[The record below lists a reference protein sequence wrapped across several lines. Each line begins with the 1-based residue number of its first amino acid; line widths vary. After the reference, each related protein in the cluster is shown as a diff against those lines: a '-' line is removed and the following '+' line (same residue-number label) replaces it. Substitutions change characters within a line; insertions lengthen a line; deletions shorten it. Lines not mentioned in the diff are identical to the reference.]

1 MSEINQMAF
10 FTYREGQLYA
20 ENVPLDKIA
29 EQIQTPL
36 YCYSASALRQNYR
49 SYSRHFKA
57 ENSLICFAVKANSNQ
72 AIIGALGKMGAGAD
86 VVSEGELR
94 RALLAG
100 IPANKILYSGVAKTT
115 REMRFALQQDIFQF
129 NIESEQELEILNE
142 VALSEGKQAAIAFR
156 INPDIDAR
164 THAKISTGK
173 ASNKFGISWT
183 RAHKAYA
190 RAAELPGIKVQGID
204 IHIGSQLTELEP
216 FGAAFRCLAELTAEL
231 RGQGHDISVLDIG
244 GGLGI
249 DYGDGEPPPPSIDDY
264 AALANDILGHLG
276 CRILVEP
283 GRSLV
288 GDAGILLS
296 RVIYLKDGEKD
307 HFLIIDA
314 GMNDLLRPSMY
325 DAFHEIVPC
334 RLDDK
339 ESCLYQVV
347 GPICET
353 GDTFARDRKLPK
365 MKAGDLLAIKDVGAY
380 GASMASTYNTRPLV
394 PEVLV
399 EGDDIRVIRRR
410 PSYDELIG
418 MDSQD
423 GLTDATDSLLLC
435 G

>member
-1 MSEINQMAF
+1 MAF

-20 ENVPLDKIA
+20 ENVPVDKIA
-29 EQIQTPL
+29 EQIQTPV

-49 SYSRHFKA
+49 SYSEHFKA

-72 AIIGALGKMGAGAD
+72 AIIAALGKMGAGAD

-94 RALLAG
+94 RALQAG
-100 IPANKILYSGVAKTT
+100 IPARKIVYSGVAKTT

-129 NIESEQELEILNE
+129 NIESEPELELLNK
-142 VALSEGKQAAIAFR
+142 VAQAEGKQAAIAFR

-173 ASNKFGISWT
+173 ASNKFGIPWT

-190 RAAELPGIKVQGID
+190 RAAELPGIRVQGID
-204 IHIGSQLTELEP
+204 IHIGSQLTELAP
-216 FGAAFRCLAELTAEL
+216 FEQAFRCLADLTVEL
-231 RGQGHDISVLDIG
+231 RGQGHEISVLDIG

-249 DYGDGEPPPPSIDDY
+249 DYADGKPPPPSITDY
-264 AALANDILGHLG
+264 ATLANDILGQLG
-276 CRILVEP
+276 CKILVEP

-288 GDAGILLS
+288 GNAGILLS
-296 RVIYLKDGEKD
+296 RVIYIKHGEKD

-334 RLDDK
+334 SPGEK
-339 ESCLYQVV
+339 EACQYQVV

-353 GDTFARDRKLPK
+353 GDTFARNRKLPK
-365 MKAGDLLAIKDVGAY
+365 MQAGDLLAIRNVGAY

-399 EGDDIRVIRRR
+399 EGNDFSVIRRR

-418 MDSQD
+418 MDSPNGQME
-423 GLTDATDSLLLC
+423 ATGFL
-435 G
+435 

>member
-1 MSEINQMAF
+1 MAF
-10 FTYREGQLYA
+10 FTYCEGQLYA

-36 YCYSASALRQNYR
+36 YCYSAAALRQNYQ
-49 SYSRHFKA
+49 SYSKHFKA

-72 AIIGALGKMGAGAD
+72 AIIAALGKMGAGAD

-94 RALLAG
+94 RALRAG
-100 IPANKILYSGVAKTT
+100 ISASKIVFSGVAKTA

-142 VALSEGKQAAIAFR
+142 VALAEGKQAAIAFR

-173 ASNKFGISWT
+173 ASNKFGIAWT

-190 RAAELPGIKVQGID
+190 RAAELPGIRVQGID
-204 IHIGSQLTELEP
+204 IHIGSQLTELAP
-216 FGAAFRCLAELTAEL
+216 FEQAFRCLAELTVEL
-231 RGQGHDISVLDIG
+231 REQGHDISVLDIG

-249 DYGDGEPPPPSIDDY
+249 DYADGKPPPPPIAEY
-264 AALANDILGHLG
+264 ATLANNILGQLG
-276 CRILVEP
+276 CKILVEP

-288 GDAGILLS
+288 GNAGILLS
-296 RVIYLKDGEKD
+296 RVTYIKDGEKD

-334 RLDDK
+334 RPDDK
-339 ESCLYQVV
+339 ETREYQVV

-353 GDTFARDRKLPK
+353 GDTFAHNRRLPK
-365 MKAGDLLAIKDVGAY
+365 MQAGDLLAIRNAGAY

-399 EGDDIRVIRRR
+399 EGNDFNVIRRR

-418 MDSQD
+418 IDSPNGQMETT
-423 GLTDATDSLLLC
+423 GFL
-435 G
+435 